1 MLSVV
6 DYTFL
11 AEFLRRRS
19 GLSITS
25 EKAHLIESRL
35 KPVASRLGFK
45 TAAELVRRLR
55 ADDETLSRVVTDAM
69 TTNETSFFRDKVPF
83 DQFRDVMLP
92 ALMAA
97 RRDDSRLRIWSSA
110 ASSGQEAYSLAMI
123 IDATASLAGWTVD
136 LLASDINAEMVERG
150 KEGLYSQFEVLR
162 GLPIQMLAR
171 HFHHESGEWRLS
183 SSIRNRVRFE
193 LFNLM
198 NSYHPLGQFDVI
210 FCRNVLIYFDQQ
222 MKLDVLGRLADALA
236 PDGYLV
242 LGSAETVLGYGKELE
257 PLANARGIYV
267 KSGAQPPR
275 AAAG

>member
-1 MLSVV
+1 MLNVT
-6 DYTFL
+6 DYAFL
-11 AEFLRRRS
+11 ADFLRRRS

-25 EKAHLIESRL
+25 EKAYLIESRL
-35 KPVASRLGFK
+35 KPIASRLGLK

-55 ADDETLSRVVTDAM
+55 TEDEGLARVVTDAM

-92 ALMAA
+92 ALSAA
-97 RRDDSRLRIWSSA
+97 RRDDARLRIWSSA

-123 IDATASLAGWTVD
+123 IEASASLAGWTID
-136 LLASDINAEMVERG
+136 LVATDINAEMVERG
-150 KEGLYSQFEVLR
+150 RDGLYSQFEVLR

-171 HFHHESGEWRLS
+171 HFHHEGGEWRLS

-193 LFNLM
+193 MFNLLD
-198 NSYHPLGQFDVI
+198 SYEPLGQFDVI
-210 FCRNVLIYFDQQ
+210 FCRNVLIYFDQ
-222 MKLDVLGRLADALA
+222 KLKLEVLGRLADALA

-242 LGSAETVLGYGKELE
+242 LGSAETVLGYGKKLE
-257 PLANARGIYV
+257 PLVNARGIYV

-275 AAAG
+275 SAAR